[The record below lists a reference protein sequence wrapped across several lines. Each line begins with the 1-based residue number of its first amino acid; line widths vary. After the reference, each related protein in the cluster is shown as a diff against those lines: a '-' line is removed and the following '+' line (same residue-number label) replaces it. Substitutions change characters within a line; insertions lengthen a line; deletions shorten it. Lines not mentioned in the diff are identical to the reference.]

1 MRRRTSGFT
10 LVELLVV
17 LVIMGTLVTLVG
29 PLTVRQLE
37 NVERTGQREEFLR
50 YLQQTQFNAINFRRP
65 YRVELN
71 GDRFRLFRQQQS
83 IPIID
88 KSFSLLS
95 FPNQSLTINANGFWQ
110 QQQVEW
116 QEGRQQRNKQLT
128 NFGVINE

>member
-1 MRRRTSGFT
+1 MRQRASGFT

-71 GDRFRLFRQQQS
+71 SDRFRLYRQADDK
-83 IPIID
+83 PIID
-88 KSFSLLS
+88 KNFPQLS
-95 FPNQSLTINANGFWQ
+95 FPNQTIAINGNGFWQ

-116 QEGRQQRNKQLT
+116 HEGSQKRSKQLI
-128 NFGVINE
+128 NFGVIDE